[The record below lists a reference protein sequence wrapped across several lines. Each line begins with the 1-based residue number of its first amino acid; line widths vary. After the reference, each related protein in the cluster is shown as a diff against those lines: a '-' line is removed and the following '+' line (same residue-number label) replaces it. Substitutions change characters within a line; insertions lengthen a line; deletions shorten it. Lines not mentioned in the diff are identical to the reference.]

1 MKKLMCLV
9 LTMAMVMA
17 TGVNAAAEVTVSAN
31 TETTVSANTPV
42 AVSENAPAALDV
54 TPITATDT
62 KPLLALGADLSQ
74 EQLVTVLG
82 LMGIQ
87 AADLGNYQVIYI
99 TNADEKQ
106 YLGNY
111 VDASVIGTRSLS
123 SVLIVPT
130 SEGSGVV
137 VSSKNINYCTT
148 DMYRSALLTAGV
160 KNANI
165 IVAAPTPISGTAALI
180 GALKG
185 YEQMTGTTVA
195 EQAIDTAMNE
205 LVVTGELSQAVGSSD
220 DAQELITY
228 IKAQIAANDLDTK
241 EEIEAAVR
249 KGVTDL
255 NANLTEDEIQ
265 QIIDVMVKIKAMGID
280 FNVLAEQADDLYAK
294 YADQIKAGTF
304 DINDL
309 SMEDL
314 GIGKMITNAVG
325 NFFKSAADAISGFF
339 KSIFKK

>member
-1 MKKLMCLV
+1 MKKMICLI
-9 LTMAMVMA
+9 LTMVMVMTSA
-17 TGVNAAAEVTVSAN
+17 VSALAEVTVSTNAQDSVSAPV
-31 TETTVSANTPV
+31 VSAN
-42 AVSENAPAALDV
+42 APAVLDV
-54 TPITATDT
+54 SPITSTT
-62 KPLLALGADLSQ
+62 EKPLLALGADLSQ

-165 IVAAPTPISGTAALI
+165 VVAAPTPISGTAALI

-185 YEQMTGTTVA
+185 YEQMTGTVVA
-195 EQAIDTAMNE
+195 EKAIDTAMNE
-205 LVVTGELSQAVGSSD
+205 LVVTGELSQSVGSSD

-228 IKAQIAANDLDTK
+228 IKAQIAANDLDTE

-255 NANLTEDEIQ
+255 NADLAEEEIQ
-265 QIIDVMVKIKAMGID
+265 QIIDLMVKIKAMGID

-314 GIGKMITNAVG
+314 GIGKMISNAVG
-325 NFFKSAADAISGFF
+325 NFFKNAAEAIGGFF

>member
-1 MKKLMCLV
+1 MKKMICLI
-9 LTMAMVMA
+9 LTMTMVMTSA
-17 TGVNAAAEVTVSAN
+17 VSAFAEVTVSTNASGSVSAPV
-31 TETTVSANTPV
+31 VSANTPTT
-42 AVSENAPAALDV
+42 LDV
-54 TPITATDT
+54 TPITDT
-62 KPLLALGADLSQ
+62 TEKPLLALGADLSQ

-82 LMGIQ
+82 LMGVQ
-87 AADLGNYQVIYI
+87 ATDLGNYQIIYI
-99 TNADEKQ
+99 TNAQEKQ

-195 EQAIDTAMNE
+195 EKAIDTAMNE
-205 LVVTGELSQAVGSSD
+205 LVVTGELSQSVGNSD

-228 IKAQIAANDLDTK
+228 IKAQIAANDLETE

-255 NANLTEDEIQ
+255 NASLTEEEIQ
-265 QIIDVMVKIKAMGID
+265 QIIDLMVKIKAMGID
-280 FNVLAEQADDLYAK
+280 FDVLAEQADDLYAK

-314 GIGKMITNAVG
+314 GIGKVISNAVG
-325 NFFKSAADAISGFF
+325 NFFKNTVEAIGGFF
-339 KSIFKK
+339 KSLFGKE